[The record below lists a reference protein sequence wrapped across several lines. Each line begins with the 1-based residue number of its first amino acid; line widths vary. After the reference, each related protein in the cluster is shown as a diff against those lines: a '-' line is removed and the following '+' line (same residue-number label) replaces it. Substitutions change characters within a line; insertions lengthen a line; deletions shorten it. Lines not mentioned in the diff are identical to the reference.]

1 MAATQAQVDNLVG
14 LLDGYAQK
22 GGHHLNVNV
31 LTERPFW
38 THRHTRRNIRS
49 LPSVYPDMP

>member
-31 LTERPFW
+31 LNRETL
-38 THRHTRRNIRS
+38 RRNIRS
-49 LPSVYPDMP
+49 LPSVYPDTQ